1 MAQPDDLGD
10 SYHGKL
16 NSQLAALPHSSDKH
30 LTRRE
35 LPHLRS
41 ENETNWD
48 VQHEYYYF
56 VWHTRWA
63 DTRARG
69 VALC

>member
-41 ENETNWD
+41 ENETNGGMCSMS
-48 VQHEYYYF
+48 
-56 VWHTRWA
+56 TIISCGTPA
-63 DTRARG
+63 GLIRAQG
-69 VALC
+69 A